1 MHTQLAVAVVA
12 LLAVRLPQDADAQ
25 WRVSRSTN
33 PLDDSTTV
41 VAVLDAA
48 QGAGGLFRNEPVRL
62 IARCR
67 SNRTEAYIVWHDYL
81 GLDDQRVTYRFPPAQ
96 ARTETWGLSTDNDS
110 TFVRRAIPFLRTAAE
125 NTRLVVQ
132 TTPYSESPTT
142 AIFNLAGA
150 SDALAQIAETCEWT
164 LDREQAQRERAA
176 RQRAQAQRE
185 RAVREQR
192 EQAERAERARRVAGA
207 NPRANEQIS
216 NQDSTEGRRLLT
228 SSISTSKSSDVRFTS
243 FAVRRNSGTRGTS
256 RMYVARS
263 GSVLSARRNSRSG
276 SPPSSVASRFTSSGF
291 GGRSLPRSMRLRYAG
306 EMPRRSAAT
315 RKPSFWASRIS
326 RIVPPKLFAILC
338 VTSPRMRDLSANALT
353 VA

>member
-1 MHTQLAVAVVA
+1 MHTQLAVAAVA
-12 LLAVRLPQDADAQ
+12 LLAVCLPQDADAQ
-25 WRVSRSTN
+25 LRVSRSTN

-81 GLDDQRVTYRFPPAQ
+81 GLDDPRVTYRFPPAQ

-192 EQAERAERARRVAGA
+192 EQAERAERAPRVA
-207 NPRANEQIS
+207 E
-216 NQDSTEGRRLLT
+216 
-228 SSISTSKSSDVRFTS
+228 
-243 FAVRRNSGTRGTS
+243 
-256 RMYVARS
+256 VARRDVEAQRTLASFLNTPITTGLTGPIAAGDVGAVAGLRTADGYVRMLFPAASAAQLSRARRSDDYEIVCTSGGVS
-263 GSVLSARRNSRSG
+263 GSGQLELHGCSLS
-276 SPPSSVASRFTSSGF
+276 
-291 GGRSLPRSMRLRYAG
+291 
-306 EMPRRSAAT
+306 E
-315 RKPSFWASRIS
+315 
-326 RIVPPKLFAILC
+326 
-338 VTSPRMRDLSANALT
+338 
-353 VA
+353 